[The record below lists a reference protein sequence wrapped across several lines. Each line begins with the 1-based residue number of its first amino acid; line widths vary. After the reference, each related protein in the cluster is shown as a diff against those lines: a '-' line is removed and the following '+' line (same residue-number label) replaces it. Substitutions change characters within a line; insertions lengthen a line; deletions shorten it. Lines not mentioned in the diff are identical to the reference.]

1 VNDGFRLEM
10 ASGWLGCARLNWIRV
25 FPVDDRNDGPGGNAS
40 RVLDCLLN
48 RDKVVDLMLV
58 NLERTDPGGA
68 VFIAADAAFILLGLA
83 VGFYACCA

>member
-1 VNDGFRLEM
+1 
-10 ASGWLGCARLNWIRV
+10 
-25 FPVDDRNDGPGGNAS
+25 
-40 RVLDCLLN
+40 LLN